1 MQTQSGST
9 PRHIN
14 PHKQFYGVWLP
25 LWLLERQEISSGAK
39 LVYACLAR
47 HAGEDGKCFPGQD
60 FLLKEMG
67 LRESNRKTLIRYIE
81 ELVECRLI
89 EKNRRGL
96 NRSNEYFFLFHNWM
110 QNDIK
115 YQKNHGIDE
124 NPDNIRRC
132 QNDTS
137 GSVKM
142 TLQEVDKMT
151 HPESPKKPANA
162 DENAVFSSLR
172 EKEEKNNNKRVKT
185 TTTTRKNVVVADAED
200 FSSNEKIEDE
210 ETLQKKHLLTN
221 AGVTQRKAQ
230 ELARFATLE
239 QIQAMIDYA
248 DSIDVKN
255 YPAFV
260 ISGLENG
267 WNVDAR
273 RGVKKSTRP
282 KAEYLTFDPNRKPRE
297 LSEFEIAAKETSRR
311 RLEEYRREKAE
322 RQKPKAE

>member
-9 PRHIN
+9 PQHIN
-14 PHKQFYGVWLP
+14 PYKQFYGVWLP

-47 HAGEDGKCFPGQD
+47 HAGEDGKCFPGHNY
-60 FLLKEMG
+60 LLKEMG

-81 ELVECRLI
+81 ELVECELL

-96 NRSNEYFFLFHNWM
+96 NRSNEYFFLFHKWM

-124 NPDNIRRC
+124 NPDNTRRC

-137 GSVKM
+137 GSVKKP
-142 TLQEVDKMT
+142 LQEVDKMT

-162 DENAVFSSLR
+162 GENAVFSSLR
-172 EKEEKNNNKRVKT
+172 EKEEKNNNKRVKQQQQHE
-185 TTTTRKNVVVADAED
+185 NVVVDAED
-200 FSSNEKIEDE
+200 FSSNRSDIDE
-210 ETLQKKHLLTN
+210 ETLQKQHLLTN
-221 AGVTQRKAQ
+221 AGITVRKAH
-230 ELARFATLE
+230 ELAQSATLD
-239 QIQAMIDYA
+239 QIQAMISYA

-260 ISGLENG
+260 ISGLENN
-267 WNVDAR
+267 WNVDER

-297 LSEFEIAAKETSRR
+297 LSPLELAAKEKALRR
-311 RLEEYRREKAE
+311 AEEYDRKQAAAAEKGE
-322 RQKPKAE
+322 GK